1 MAEISTQ
8 AARIEAPLFTLAL
21 HSITLAQLFS
31 HLSFSEDSKEASYWP
46 ELPLSAAALAIC
58 DNLSAAPVLV
68 ITRTANEAQEMLSA
82 LSFFLDKKTR
92 SRLALFSDYEIL
104 PYDVFS
110 PAEDL
115 ISERLQVLHRAAR
128 GDNLILVTSIANM
141 MHRLPP
147 VNYVTSR
154 SLCLKIGD
162 EILPNK
168 FCKTL
173 VERGY
178 RITETVNIH
187 GEIAIRGSLIDIF
200 AMGMKSP
207 CRIDLFDTEIE
218 SIRTFDPETQLTREK
233 ISEINILPG
242 REFPLDHLSIQDFR
256 TRWHQEFAA
265 DPRNSSVYQS
275 ITKGYSP
282 QGIESYL
289 PLFFEQTASLLDYMP
304 RETQLVQ
311 LSDLTSAT
319 EEFWTQLLH
328 RKGQYSGNL
337 ERPLLEPSQLYFS
350 VADCFA
356 AQNEFARVRL
366 DKKQGGPAPKSLPD
380 VAFHYKQENPFAGF
394 KSLCSQL
401 DRLLICAESAG
412 RRELML
418 ETLRE
423 VDLHPTSFD
432 NWQAFTESSD
442 KLAICIGEIP
452 SGWTSFDHSIALVA
466 ENDLLNER
474 VKQQKQEKSKTQSNW
489 TNSEEIIRN
498 LTELRPA
505 APVVHIEHGI
515 GRFMGL
521 ETLKV
526 NGTAQ
531 EFLALIYA
539 NDNKLY
545 VPVDSLDLISRYSG
559 ADADTAPLHRLGNEQ
574 WEKAKRKARE
584 QICDTAAELLE
595 VYAQRQARQGTALNF
610 DKADYQRFC
619 NEFPFEETE
628 DQLTSIAA
636 VETDM
641 ASSKPMD
648 RLICGDV
655 GFGKTEIAMRAA
667 FIATSAGKQVVI
679 LVPTTLLA
687 RQHLET
693 FRDRFANW
701 PVKVDAVSRL
711 KSASEQAATIKNFD
725 EGKLDILIGTHKL
738 LHQDL
743 NTIDL
748 GLLIVDE
755 EHRFGVRQKEVL
767 KSLKAEVD
775 LLTLTATPIPRTLN
789 MAMASIRDLSIIATP
804 PARRLA
810 IKTFVQP
817 QENRVIQ
824 EAIQR
829 ELMRGGQVY
838 FVHNEIRSI
847 ERRAQEIT
855 ALVPT
860 ARIAIAHGQMREQE
874 LERIISDFY
883 HQRFDILL
891 CTTIIETGI
900 DIPTA
905 NTMIIDRADKFGLAQ
920 LHQLRG
926 RVGRSHHQAYAF
938 MLTSD
943 KRSITADAEKRLIA
957 IEEADHLGS
966 GFALATHDLE
976 IRGAG
981 ELLGDSQSG
990 QIQAIG
996 FELYQE
1002 MLERAVKDIQSGK
1015 RISLNEDSKKI
1026 EIKLGVPALI
1036 PEDYLPDVNTR
1047 LQLYKRIAGAKS
1059 EEALRQLQIEMID
1072 RFGLLSDP
1080 IKTLF
1085 ALAKLKLDVTP
1096 LGVIKIDVGDTSGS
1110 ITFIENPPLDPMKLI
1125 GLVQRYPD
1133 QYKFSG
1139 SSRLQFFGNF
1149 NSRENKL
1156 GFLQKLLVGLTSET
1170 GA

>member
-1 MAEISTQ
+1 
-8 AARIEAPLFTLAL
+8 
-21 HSITLAQLFS
+21 LAQLFS
-31 HLSFSEDSKEASYWP
+31 HLSFSEDSKQATYWP
-46 ELPLSAAALAIC
+46 ELPLSAAALAIRE
-58 DNLSAAPVLV
+58 NLDANPVLV
-68 ITRTANEAQEMLSA
+68 ITRTANEAQEMVSA
-82 LSFFLDKKTR
+82 LRFFLDKSETT
-92 SRLALFSDYEIL
+92 RLALFSDYETL

-115 ISERLQVLHRAAR
+115 ISERLKVLHRAAR

-141 MHRLPP
+141 LHRLPP

-154 SLCLKIGD
+154 SLALKVGD
-162 EILPNK
+162 EIQPNK
-168 FCKTL
+168 FRSTL
-173 VERGY
+173 VEHGY
-178 RITETVNIH
+178 RVTETVNTH

-233 ISEINILPG
+233 ITEVNVLPG
-242 REFPLDHLSIQDFR
+242 REFPLDHQSIQDFR
-256 TRWHQEFAA
+256 TRWHQEFEA
-265 DPRNSSVYQS
+265 DPRSSSVYQA

-289 PLFFEQTASLLDYMP
+289 PLFFEQTASLLDYLP
-304 RETQLVQ
+304 KQTQLVQ

-328 RKGQYSGNL
+328 RKEQYSGNI
-337 ERPLLEPSQLYFS
+337 ERPLLEPAQLYFS

-356 AQNEFARVRL
+356 AQNYFARVRL
-366 DKKQGGPAPKSLPD
+366 GRKQGGPAPKSLPD
-380 VAFHYKQENPFAGF
+380 VAFHYKKENPFAGF

-401 DRLLICAESAG
+401 DRVLICAESTG

-418 ETLRE
+418 ETLSSAKGFGELNIR
-423 VDLHPTSFD
+423 PTNFD
-432 NWQAFTESSD
+432 SWQAFSD
-442 KLAICIGEIP
+442 SNDALGICVGEIP
-452 SGWTSFDHSIALVA
+452 SGWIASDYSVALVA

-474 VKQQKQEKSKTQSNW
+474 VKQQKQEKRKTQSNW
-489 TNSEEIIRN
+489 ANSEEIIRN
-498 LTELRPA
+498 LTELRPG

-515 GRFMGL
+515 GRFIGL

-526 NGTAQ
+526 NGADQ
-531 EFLALIYA
+531 EFLALVYA

-584 QICDTAAELLE
+584 QIRDTAAELLE
-595 VYAQRQARQGTALNF
+595 VYAQRQARQGTALKV
-610 DKADYQRFC
+610 DASDYQRFC

-641 ASSKPMD
+641 ASARPMD

-667 FIATSAGKQVVI
+667 FIAASAGTQVII

-701 PVKVDAVSRL
+701 SVKVDAVSRL
-711 KSASEQAATIKNFD
+711 KTASEQDATIKTFD

-743 NTIDL
+743 ETKDL

-817 QENRVIQ
+817 QENRVVQ

-847 ERRAQEIT
+847 ERRAQEI
-855 ALVPT
+855 AELVPT
-860 ARIAIAHGQMREQE
+860 ARIAVAHGQMREQE
-874 LERIISDFY
+874 LERIITDFY

-938 MLTSD
+938 MLTPD
-943 KRSITADAEKRLIA
+943 KRSITTDAEKRLIA

-1002 MLERAVKDIQSGK
+1002 MLERAVKDIQAGK
-1015 RISLNEDSKKI
+1015 TVSLDEDRKQL

-1085 ALAKLKLDVTP
+1085 ALTKLKLDATP
-1096 LGVIKIDVGDTSGS
+1096 LGIIKIDIGESSGS
-1110 ITFIENPPLDPMKLI
+1110 VTFIENPPLDPMKLI
-1125 GLVQRYPD
+1125 ELVQKYPD
-1133 QYKFSG
+1133 QYKLGG
-1139 SSRLQFFGNF
+1139 SNRLQFFGNF
-1149 NSRENKL
+1149 NSAESRL
-1156 GFLQKLLVGLTSET
+1156 SFLQGFLLGLSTEAVT
-1170 GA
+1170 

>member
-1 MAEISTQ
+1 M
-8 AARIEAPLFTLAL
+8 
-21 HSITLAQLFS
+21 AQLFS
-31 HLSFSEDSKEASYWP
+31 HLSFSEDSKQATYWP
-46 ELPLSAAALAIC
+46 ELPLSAAALAIRE
-58 DNLSAAPVLV
+58 NLDANPVLV
-68 ITRTANEAQEMLSA
+68 ITRTANEAQEMVSA
-82 LSFFLDKKTR
+82 LRFFLDKSETT
-92 SRLALFSDYEIL
+92 RLALFSDYETL

-115 ISERLQVLHRAAR
+115 ISERLKVLHRAAR

-141 MHRLPP
+141 LHRLPP

-154 SLCLKIGD
+154 SLALKVGD
-162 EILPNK
+162 EIQPNK
-168 FCKTL
+168 FRSTL
-173 VERGY
+173 VEHGY
-178 RITETVNIH
+178 RVTETVNTH

-233 ISEINILPG
+233 ITEVNVLPG
-242 REFPLDHLSIQDFR
+242 REFPLDHQSIQDFR
-256 TRWHQEFAA
+256 TRWHQEFEA
-265 DPRNSSVYQS
+265 DPRSSSVYQA

-289 PLFFEQTASLLDYMP
+289 PLFFEQTASLLDYLP
-304 RETQLVQ
+304 KQTQLVQ

-328 RKGQYSGNL
+328 RKEQYSGNI
-337 ERPLLEPSQLYFS
+337 ERPLLEPAQLYFS

-356 AQNEFARVRL
+356 AQNYFARVRL
-366 DKKQGGPAPKSLPD
+366 GRKQGGPAPKSLPD
-380 VAFHYKQENPFAGF
+380 VAFHYKKENPFAGF

-401 DRLLICAESAG
+401 DRVLICAESTG

-418 ETLRE
+418 ETLSSAKGFGELNIR
-423 VDLHPTSFD
+423 PTNFD
-432 NWQAFTESSD
+432 SWQAFSD
-442 KLAICIGEIP
+442 SNDALGICVGEIP
-452 SGWTSFDHSIALVA
+452 SGWIASDYSVALVA

-474 VKQQKQEKSKTQSNW
+474 VKQQKQEKRKTQSNW
-489 TNSEEIIRN
+489 ANSEEIIRN
-498 LTELRPA
+498 LTELRPG

-515 GRFMGL
+515 GRFIGL

-526 NGTAQ
+526 NGADQ
-531 EFLALIYA
+531 EFLALVYA

-584 QICDTAAELLE
+584 QIRDTAAELLE
-595 VYAQRQARQGTALNF
+595 VYAQRQARQGTALKV
-610 DKADYQRFC
+610 DASDYQRFC

-641 ASSKPMD
+641 ASARPMD

-667 FIATSAGKQVVI
+667 FIAASAGTQVII

-701 PVKVDAVSRL
+701 SVKVDAVSRL
-711 KSASEQAATIKNFD
+711 KTASEQDATIKTFD

-743 NTIDL
+743 ETKDL

-817 QENRVIQ
+817 QENRVVQ

-847 ERRAQEIT
+847 ERRAQEI
-855 ALVPT
+855 AELVPT
-860 ARIAIAHGQMREQE
+860 ARIAVAHGQMREQE
-874 LERIISDFY
+874 LERIITDFY

-938 MLTSD
+938 MLTPD
-943 KRSITADAEKRLIA
+943 KRSITTDAEKRLIA

-1002 MLERAVKDIQSGK
+1002 MLERAVKDIQAGK
-1015 RISLNEDSKKI
+1015 TVSLDEDRKQL

-1085 ALAKLKLDVTP
+1085 ALTKLKLDATP
-1096 LGVIKIDVGDTSGS
+1096 LGIIKIDIGESSGS
-1110 ITFIENPPLDPMKLI
+1110 VTFIENPPLDPMKLI
-1125 GLVQRYPD
+1125 ELVQKYPD
-1133 QYKFSG
+1133 QYKLGG
-1139 SSRLQFFGNF
+1139 SNRLQFFGNF
-1149 NSRENKL
+1149 NSAESRL
-1156 GFLQKLLVGLTSET
+1156 SFLQGFLLGLSTEAVT
-1170 GA
+1170 